1 MRTVGLQAVTWTL
14 HLFATNQKSHCWSQL
29 AHCSN
34 KKKKAGS
41 TLLQGMLGLS
51 QSLDQFSHDPAVQT
65 LSPSALIHTSCSWP
79 SPQAAGGGR
88 KTKQLLRYTVLN
100 PILLESDPS
109 CTCNI
114 IYRIGVL
121 SVWDTSI
128 SCQHCTYN
136 FSNNWELDSVR
147 KGSFWSRSFIFLASS
162 LIWRDSLLYLQQCLW
177 H

>member
-14 HLFATNQKSHCWSQL
+14 HLFATSQKPHYWSQL

-34 KKKKAGS
+34 KKVKS

-51 QSLDQFSHDPAVQT
+51 QPLDQFSHVPVAQT
-65 LSPSALIHTSCSWP
+65 LSPSVLIHTSCSWP
-79 SPQAAGGGR
+79 SPQAVGGGR
-88 KTKQLLRYTVLN
+88 KTKQLLRYTALN

-114 IYRIGVL
+114 THRLGVL
-121 SVWDTSI
+121 SIQGTSM
-128 SCQHCTYN
+128 SRQHCTYN
-136 FSNNWELDSVR
+136 FSDNWALDSVR

-162 LIWRDSLLYLQQCLW
+162 LIWRDSLLYLKQCL
-177 H
+177 